1 MSLLYTKDSAINKI
15 NIERLDSQ
23 ILQDELQLRQFE
35 DNNNEFIDEDVG
47 SEEGNVPIN
56 QSSSEFDISS
66 EKNMD
71 CFSDDDNDEEDPDII
86 G

>member
-35 DNNNEFIDEDVG
+35 DSNNEFIDEDVG
-47 SEEGNVPIN
+47 SKEGNVPIN
-56 QSSSEFDISS
+56 QSSSEFDTSS
-66 EKNMD
+66 VQSMG
-71 CFSDDDNDEEDPDII
+71 CFSDDNNDEEDLDII